1 MFLTSL
7 SRCRV
12 ASIKRIARYSTVAS
26 EHPYVFHIGA
36 AWNAKPSDPSHKR
49 PPPQTVPFA
58 PDSPIGKWRDETLKW
73 PRFVRTTRD
82 AGEDFFCVQAM
93 KCDSVVALGVA
104 DGVGGWADSGVDPAL
119 FAQAMMYHTARYSRA
134 AWAGEPEIDPT
145 LDYEER
151 EEVEGWELTPY
162 ECMDLAY
169 GGVLRERGVLG
180 GASTAC
186 LITLNAASGL
196 LRSANLG
203 DSGYAVVRSKNVIY
217 HQEPQTHYF
226 NCPLQL
232 TKVPVGDRH
241 FSGVCVDSPRHA
253 ATHSMKLRDGDLV
266 VLYTDGF
273 GDNIFLREMT
283 SILSLSQKHDL
294 PDELM
299 PQFMADRLVDRAH
312 QTMYSGR
319 VTPFQKEAARYGQNL
334 PGGKIDDVT
343 VVVALVRETS

>member
-93 KCDSVVALGVA
+93 KCDSV